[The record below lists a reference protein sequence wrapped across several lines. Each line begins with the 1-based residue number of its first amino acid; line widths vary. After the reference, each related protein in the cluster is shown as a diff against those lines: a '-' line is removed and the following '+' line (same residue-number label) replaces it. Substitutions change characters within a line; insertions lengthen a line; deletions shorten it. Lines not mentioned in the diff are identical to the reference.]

1 MPSLELFFT
10 LNFHLYICFY
20 DSAKTVFDQFKE
32 KSYPHDL
39 LIFGIEMQ
47 RHREI
52 CHKVDRNSDFYI
64 KFAQL
69 GFEELIK
76 YEDIGDEE
84 ILEIDR

>member
-1 MPSLELFFT
+1 
-10 LNFHLYICFY
+10 
-20 DSAKTVFDQFKE
+20 
-32 KSYPHDL
+32 
-39 LIFGIEMQ
+39 MQ